1 MELINMEEDYRIKL
15 LNDLG
20 FDTKQLGAKFFIGA
34 VMEVQE
40 ILNGIEGIKKDV
52 PDYLPKKI
60 EDINGFMDK
69 IYVDEFMFF
78 FECGKEKYFKE
89 LNNFISSRKTGSE
102 KDKLFN
108 EVFEDSMGLD
118 SMVINFSKY
127 SNQHKEDYCEEINI
141 EEQKNDEKK
150 IIKKPEK
157 Q

>member
-1 MELINMEEDYRIKL
+1 MYFQNMEEDYRFKL

-20 FDTKQLGAKFFIGA
+20 FDSKQIGAKFFLGA

-52 PDYLPKKI
+52 PDYLPKKV

-89 LNNFISSRKTGSE
+89 LNNFISSRKTSSE
-102 KDKLFN
+102 NDKLFN
-108 EVFEDSMGLD
+108 KVFEDSMGLD
-118 SMVINFSKY
+118 SMVISFAKY
-127 SNQHKEDYCEEINI
+127 SNHLNEELCKENNI

-150 IIKKPEK
+150 FIKKPEK

>member
-150 IIKKPEK
+150 FIKKPEK

>member
-40 ILNGIEGIKKDV
+40 ILESIEDITKVV

-60 EDINGFMDK
+60 EDIEGFMDK
-69 IYVDEFMFF
+69 IYLDDYMLF
-78 FECGKEKYFKE
+78 FECGKIKYFDE
-89 LNNFISSRKTGSE
+89 LNKFIASRKTSSK

-108 EVFEDSMGLD
+108 EVFGDPEGLD

>member
-20 FDTKQLGAKFFIGA
+20 FDTKQLGAKYFIGA

-118 SMVINFSKY
+118 SMVISFAKY
-127 SNQHKEDYCEEINI
+127 SNHLNEELCKENNI

-150 IIKKPEK
+150 FIKKPEK

>member
-108 EVFEDSMGLD
+108 EVFEDFMSL
-118 SMVINFSKY
+118 FSY
-127 SNQHKEDYCEEINI
+127 EI
-141 EEQKNDEKK
+141 
-150 IIKKPEK
+150 
-157 Q
+157 